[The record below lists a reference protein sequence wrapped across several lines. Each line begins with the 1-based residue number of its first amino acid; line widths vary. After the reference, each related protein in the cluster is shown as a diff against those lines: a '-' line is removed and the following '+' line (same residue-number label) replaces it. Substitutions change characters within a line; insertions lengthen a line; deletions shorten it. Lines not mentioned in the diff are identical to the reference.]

1 MKIILS
7 RKGLDSSINNLSNLL
22 LNEKD
27 LIVIPILEQG
37 GKTKY
42 KDLHLKQLDNIFNNP
57 SYSKA
62 LSPNTLCHADP
73 NLTNLFND
81 KNFVGS
87 LGQVDTA
94 QTHLENQNVGIG
106 DLFIFFGVFTMGNE
120 KDNKIEIDN
129 MLYRK
134 HIMFG
139 YLQIGDIIYPNQ
151 ITQQQKLEYEKKYP
165 WLVSNPHWNTDLYK
179 SKNNCI
185 YVARNYSTFSNK
197 LKGYGMFNYKEKL
210 VLTKENEI
218 RPSVWDLPKA
228 LVGCEMSYHTKDNY
242 KSYGFQSATR
252 GQEFVI
258 QDNKL
263 IEKWAIKLIKKY
275 SKRN

>member
-7 RKGLDSSINNLSNLL
+7 RKGLDSSFKDLSNLL
-22 LNEKD
+22 LNQKD
-27 LIVIPILEQG
+27 LIVLPILEQDG
-37 GKTKY
+37 ISSY
-42 KDLHLKQLDNIFNNP
+42 KDLQIKCIDKILNNP
-57 SYSKA
+57 NYSKA
-62 LSPNTLCHADP
+62 LSPSTLCHADP

-87 LGQVDTA
+87 LGQVDIA
-94 QTHLENQNVGIG
+94 QKHLENQSVGIG
-106 DLFIFFGVFTMGNE
+106 DLFIFFGVFTMGYEENNE
-120 KDNKIEIDN
+120 IKIDN

-134 HIMFG
+134 HIMYG
-139 YLQIGDIIYPNQ
+139 YLQVGDIIYPNQ
-151 ITQQQKLEYEKKYP
+151 ITKQQRLDYESKYP
-165 WLVSNPHWNTDLYK
+165 WLINNPHWNTTLCK

-197 LKGYGMFNYKEKL
+197 IKGWGVFKYNKKL
-210 VLTKENEI
+210 VLTKDNEI
-218 RPSVWDLPKA
+218 RPSVWNLPKA

-242 KSYGFQSATR
+242 KSYGFQSASR